1 MRLPIN
7 DLLMAVVICGN
18 RATHMCPSAMRLQA
32 ASAFIA
38 CDSATYVYFVK
49 HSVFSFVH
57 TLFIET
63 LAKPHAPN
71 LVVVCLTRFICGSFT
86 FIDSIIHMQ
95 FIVIPFVHSLTS
107 FNHFNFSSFIPFNNT
122 HSLIRVCF

>member
-1 MRLPIN
+1 MNLRQLMRLPIN

-57 TLFIET
+57 THFIET
-63 LAKPHAPN
+63 LAKAPCTQPCC
-71 LVVVCLTRFICGSFT
+71 CLS
-86 FIDSIIHMQ
+86 DSIHMWLIH
-95 FIVIPFVHSLTS
+95 FY
-107 FNHFNFSSFIPFNNT
+107 
-122 HSLIRVCF
+122 